1 MELLLYIIFG
11 ALVGW
16 IASIIM
22 GRNAEQGAIGNI
34 VVGILGAFI
43 GGFIMRALGGA
54 GVTGFNIRSFL
65 VALMGAILLLFIY
78 NMVRRGSHRQNT
90 V

>member
-1 MELLLYIIFG
+1 MEIILYIIFG

-34 VVGILGAFI
+34 IVGILGAF
-43 GGFIMRALGGA
+43 LGGWIMQA
-54 GVTGFNIRSFL
+54 IGSSGVSGFNLRSFF
-65 VALMGAILLLFIY
+65 VALMGAIVLLFLF
-78 NMVRRGSHRQNT
+78 NLFRRGSRHT